1 MDLLGGLEVTGV
13 DGGVTKDGDPGVA
26 GGATGCGG
34 LGVGVCG
41 SGTLTIGS
49 GTLTTGSGLLI
60 TGAGFWGKLTCGS
73 GSATGR

>member
-1 MDLLGGLEVTGV
+1 MATGV
-13 DGGVTKDGDPGVA
+13 DGGVTNDGDPEVV
-26 GGATGCGG
+26 GGATGCDELGVGVCGG

-60 TGAGFWGKLTCGS
+60 TGAGF
-73 GSATGR
+73 